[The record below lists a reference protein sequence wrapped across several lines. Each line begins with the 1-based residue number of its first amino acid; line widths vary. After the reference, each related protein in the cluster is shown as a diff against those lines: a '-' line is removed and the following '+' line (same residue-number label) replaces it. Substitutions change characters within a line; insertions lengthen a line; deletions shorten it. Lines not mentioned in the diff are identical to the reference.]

1 MDKYRKYVIFF
12 LIILSI
18 TSFIWGAKIIL
29 NEEKFINVNSE
40 NREIIKEALKDSGVR
55 ITGIKKIGIG
65 QGWHRHSLYI
75 HYYFGTTEELY
86 IGEGSNYN
94 IPGEKYSIDT
104 VAVIICGISLL
115 TLIIIFIYEI
125 KKKR

>member
-1 MDKYRKYVIFF
+1 MSYFF

-40 NREIIKEALKDSGVR
+40 NRETIKEALKDSGVR
-55 ITGIKKIGIG
+55 ITGIKKIGID

-75 HYYFGTTEELY
+75 HYYLGTTEELY

-104 VAVIICGISLL
+104 VAVIICGVSSL

-125 KKKR
+125 KRKR